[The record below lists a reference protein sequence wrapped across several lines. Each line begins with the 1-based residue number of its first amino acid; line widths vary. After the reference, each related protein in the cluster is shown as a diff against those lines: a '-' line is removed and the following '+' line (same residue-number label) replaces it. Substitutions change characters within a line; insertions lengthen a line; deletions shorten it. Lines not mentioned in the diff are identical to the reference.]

1 MAQVPP
7 TAPGTRASQ
16 ASYRW
21 KRDDESAAM
30 LRSTIA
36 VLKQSFQLFSAN
48 RAASRGAAI
57 AFYAVTSV
65 APVLLMVIAVAGL
78 VFGREAASGALF
90 AQFRGLLGT
99 QGADFLQRAVAN
111 ASGNSGSIAAAAISI
126 VTLIATA
133 SGVFLELEDALN
145 AMWQARPEGGFV
157 EMAVARLTSLG
168 LVIAL
173 GFLLLVSLVVDAA
186 LQSLRAVINSYVPF
200 GNAILLAIS
209 FVIVLGLMT
218 LVFAAIFRYLPVR
231 RLPWRDLFAGGFIT
245 ALLFEIGKF
254 LIGIYL
260 GSRTADTSLGA
271 AGALLG
277 IFVWVYYSAQLL
289 LFGAALTM
297 ARFEQ
302 RTAKGAKAP

>member
-1 MAQVPP
+1 
-7 TAPGTRASQ
+7 
-16 ASYRW
+16 
-21 KRDDESAAM
+21 
-30 LRSTIA
+30 
-36 VLKQSFQLFSAN
+36 
-48 RAASRGAAI
+48 
-57 AFYAVTSV
+57 
-65 APVLLMVIAVAGL
+65 
-78 VFGREAASGALF
+78 
-90 AQFRGLLGT
+90 
-99 QGADFLQRAVAN
+99 
-111 ASGNSGSIAAAAISI
+111 
-126 VTLIATA
+126 
-133 SGVFLELEDALN
+133 
-145 AMWQARPEGGFV
+145 
-157 EMAVARLTSLG
+157 
-168 LVIAL
+168 VIAL

-218 LVFAAIFRYLPVR
+218 LVFAAIFRYLPAR

-260 GSRTADTSLGA
+260 GSRTANTSLGA